1 MNKKIII
8 LFSLLAIIVVL
19 GTITL
24 FSLNL
29 IKDDSEIDISKEKT
43 ENTITAMVIGLD
55 DNTLTIQDSD
65 HIIYMFDVADSNLSL
80 GDIVEISYKGEL
92 DKNKSVQSNQVL
104 DYKTVEIDN
113 VQNEIPKEWQDNG
126 IFKDYYLFASKKLKE
141 LTLDE
146 KIAQLLLVRYPDSD
160 AVANLEKYQFG
171 GYVFYEKDFKNKTTE
186 EVKAMMNALQ
196 SVAKIPILT
205 AVDEE
210 GGTVV
215 RVSSNSKLAKERFKS
230 PRDLYLEGGFTKIET
245 DTIDKSLLLANL
257 GLNLNLAPVV
267 DVSTNANDYM
277 YKRTL
282 GENTNLTSTYAKTVI
297 KASKGLGVSYTLK
310 HFPGYGN
317 NADTHTG
324 ATVDKRTYDDILKND
339 LPPFKAGIAEG
350 AEAVLVSHNTVT
362 SIDNKNPASLS
373 QNVHN
378 LLRNELGFTGII
390 ITDDLAMGAISTVD
404 NATVKAILAGND
416 LLITTDYEESISD
429 IKQAIND
436 NTIDESLIDKLAFRV
451 LAWKYYK
458 GLIFENQK

>member
-1 MNKKIII
+1 MNKKVIIF
-8 LFSLLAIIVVL
+8 FSVLAIIV
-19 GTITL
+19 GIGAITL
-24 FSLNL
+24 FSLNFREDNDEG
-29 IKDDSEIDISKEKT
+29 DDSKKKI

-55 DNTLTIQDSD
+55 DDTLTIQDSD
-65 HIIYMFDVADSNLSL
+65 HIIYMFDVIDSNLNL
-80 GDIVEISYKGEL
+80 GDI
-92 DKNKSVQSNQVL
+92 
-104 DYKTVEIDN
+104 
-113 VQNEIPKEWQDNG
+113 G
-126 IFKDYYLFASKKLKE
+126 IFKDYYLFARKKVQE
-141 LTLDE
+141 MTLDE
-146 KIAQLLLVRYPDSD
+146 KIAQLLLVRYPDDEPISI
-160 AVANLEKYQFG
+160 LEKYQFG

-186 EVKAMMNALQ
+186 EVKTMINELQ
-196 SVAKIPILT
+196 SIAKVPILT

-215 RVSSNSKLAKERFKS
+215 RVSSNSNLAKERFKS

-245 DTIDKSLLLANL
+245 DTIDKSLLLASL
-257 GLNLNLAPVV
+257 GINLNLAPVV
-267 DVSTNANDYM
+267 DVSTDSSDYM

-317 NADTHTG
+317 NDDTHTG
-324 ATVDKRTYDDILKND
+324 TVVDDRTYEEILNND

-362 SIDNKNPASLS
+362 SIDNTNPASLS
-373 QNVHN
+373 KDVHN

-390 ITDDLAMGAISTVD
+390 ITDDLAMGAVSTID

>member
-1 MNKKIII
+1 MNKKVIIF
-8 LFSLLAIIVVL
+8 FSVLAIIV
-19 GTITL
+19 GIGAITL
-24 FSLNL
+24 FSLNFREDNDEG
-29 IKDDSEIDISKEKT
+29 DDSKKKI

-55 DNTLTIQDSD
+55 DDTLTIQDSD
-65 HIIYMFDVADSNLSL
+65 HIIYMFDVIDSNLNL
-80 GDIVEISYKGEL
+80 GDIVEISYKGTL
-92 DKNKSVQSNQVL
+92 DKNKSLQSNQVL
-104 DYKTVEIDN
+104 DYKTVEVDN
-113 VQNEIPKEWQDNG
+113 TQNEIPKEWQDNG
-126 IFKDYYLFASKKLKE
+126 IFKDYYLFARKKVQE
-141 LTLDE
+141 MTLDE
-146 KIAQLLLVRYPDSD
+146 KIAQLLLVRYPDDEPISI
-160 AVANLEKYQFG
+160 LEKYQFG

-186 EVKAMMNALQ
+186 EVKTMINELQ
-196 SVAKIPILT
+196 SIAKVPILT

-215 RVSSNSKLAKERFKS
+215 RVSSNSNLAKERFKS

-245 DTIDKSLLLANL
+245 DTIDKSLLLASL
-257 GLNLNLAPVV
+257 GINLNLAPVV
-267 DVSTNANDYM
+267 DVSTDSSDYM

-317 NADTHTG
+317 NDDTHTG
-324 ATVDKRTYDDILKND
+324 TVVDDRTYEEILNND

-362 SIDNKNPASLS
+362 SIDNTNPASLS
-373 QNVHN
+373 KDVHN